1 MKFIFLIYL
10 DDASYMAKKNYPTSH
25 LCLRWQTSEKKED
38 ILQNRL
44 IKFKELLS
52 AKF

>member
-10 DDASYMAKKNYPTSH
+10 DDASHGKKNYPTSH

>member
-1 MKFIFLIYL
+1 MHLT
-10 DDASYMAKKNYPTSH
+10 AKKFTS
-25 LCLRWQTSEKKED
+25 RWQTSEKKED